1 MKRIECGLPNRDGND
16 DETCSGILAHQV
28 SSRMIEFKRGDQT
41 GILVGENWQIS
52 LTCPK
57 CGRKHG
63 IVCEKGEIQE
73 RDLNYRDES
82 KKDDDPSDTDPA
94 PATAVEDDTDPKD
107 EPADPPKPKASATK

>member
-1 MKRIECGLPNRDGND
+1 MKRIECGLPNREENN

-41 GILVGENWQIS
+41 GILVGENWSIS

-63 IVCEKGEIQE
+63 IVCENGSIKEAE
-73 RDLNYRDES
+73 LNYRDES
-82 KKDDDPSDTDPA
+82 KKDDDKDTDPA
-94 PATAVEDDTDPKD
+94 PATAVEDETDPAKKD
-107 EPADPPKPKASATK
+107 EPADPPKATPAK